1 MGDVSLALGCA
12 DRPHPVATSQQAGKS
27 HCPSP
32 EGGGAFIGRLM
43 KNGEEVMRQN
53 VQEDFKPHTFK
64 GYTVKYVNS
73 YLEQQIKDLQTAYRR
88 SKQ

>member
-1 MGDVSLALGCA
+1 
-12 DRPHPVATSQQAGKS
+12 
-27 HCPSP
+27 
-32 EGGGAFIGRLM
+32 M